1 MIEHIW
7 LAHHAEVVYNRK
19 RYRKASWAACQL
31 PFRSY
36 TTQKQLSRSV
46 CFLYHAR
53 SKQQLL
59 CAASTIHP
67 RSPFRKIASL
77 RDFNSWLWMEGR
89 EGATPE
95 NKKVE
100 KVGRMR
106 GERGKWEF
114 RSCRRS
120 CLRKIGHWC
129 IRKRPGT
136 VPGQTWHVLNM
147 VHSGRT
153 CQWQILP
160 GRQVIQKA
168 KRIFQKGERG
178 ELAIFTLS
186 LCLVREVAWLHQRI
200 WLVL

>member
-1 MIEHIW
+1 
-7 LAHHAEVVYNRK
+7 
-19 RYRKASWAACQL
+19 
-31 PFRSY
+31 
-36 TTQKQLSRSV
+36 
-46 CFLYHAR
+46 
-53 SKQQLL
+53 
-59 CAASTIHP
+59 
-67 RSPFRKIASL
+67 
-77 RDFNSWLWMEGR
+77 MEGR

-200 WLVL
+200 WLVLWLAYLENSFSLPPGNFVQHNFNFQLAIWLRIDILLYKMGVCWGRNI